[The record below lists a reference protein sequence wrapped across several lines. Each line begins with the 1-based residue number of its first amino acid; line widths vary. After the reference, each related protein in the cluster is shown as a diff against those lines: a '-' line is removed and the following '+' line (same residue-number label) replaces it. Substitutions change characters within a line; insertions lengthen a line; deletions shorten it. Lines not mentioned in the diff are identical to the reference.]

1 MGSHNSL
8 AMPRLSILIPW
19 GKGGAKGSLPVAL
32 LAAAPIVL
40 PVAYMVYVLRQS
52 AQRTT
57 ASATITPP
65 DPLVGK
71 PLKTKENSEAGE
83 VDGGSDTLAILPA
96 VLAAPDNYVISRE
109 RIVSEAIPLD
119 EILVISLQDKEGGI
133 GTKGRRRGL
142 LETYLATT
150 MRMFT
155 WTPQAFVMKSMVSRL
170 SDGAAHAKTFSSA
183 YLDACTFEAG
193 DRVCGVYR
201 VRERVRD
208 PRGMRIVLDLSPPE
222 GWKGPVVSGVLD
234 CGFFVEKKGD
244 ESFVRF
250 VNETV
255 LWRRKDEKPTLLEG
269 TVSRWLHTLMVGW
282 MMVRGVE
289 AVTGK
294 NKAMTA

>member
-1 MGSHNSL
+1 MGLHNSL
-8 AMPRLSILIPW
+8 AMPQLSIPIPW
-19 GKGGAKGSLPVAL
+19 GSGGAKGRGLPLAL

-40 PVAYMVYVLRQS
+40 PAAYMVYVLQQS

-57 ASATITPP
+57 ASATVTPP
-65 DPLVGK
+65 DPLVDRS
-71 PLKTKENSEAGE
+71 LTAKENSEAGE
-83 VDGGSDTLAILPA
+83 VDGGGGDTLAIPPA

-109 RIVSEAIPLD
+109 RVVSEAIPLD
-119 EILVISLQDKEGGI
+119 NILVISLQDRGSGS
-133 GTKGRRRGL
+133 GRGL

-155 WTPQAFVMKSMVSRL
+155 WTPQAFVMKFMVSRIPG
-170 SDGAAHAKTFSSA
+170 GAAHANTFSST
-183 YLDACTFEAG
+183 YLDACTFELG

-201 VRERVRD
+201 VRERVCD
-208 PRGMRIVLDLSPPE
+208 PKGVRILLDLSPPE

-234 CGFFVEKKGD
+234 CGFVVEKKGD

-255 LWRRKDEKPTLLEG
+255 LWRRRDEKPTLLEG
-269 TVSRWLHTLMVGW
+269 TVSRWLHTLMVSW

-289 AVTGK
+289 AVACKT
-294 NKAMTA
+294 KAKTA